1 MKTLHILLLSLALN
15 VSQMLPAQT
24 ILWAKKSHPNNLQVN
39 GVAFTPDGQRI
50 LSGTNCHPAK
60 IRLFNT
66 SDGSLAWDYTVSN
79 SLECMMG
86 VGLSS
91 NEKYLAAAEETG
103 NLMLFD
109 YSQNPPTLSKVIDLG
124 TTYAFSVDFAPNSE
138 KVAIG
143 ASSGKLRTF
152 NLPDGSADLNLT
164 AHAGGYV
171 TTVDYAPGGTKIATG
186 GSDNKVK
193 IWDAAG
199 QLLLTL
205 NGHTSDLTAVK
216 FTPDG
221 QRLISGA
228 RDSQVKIWDATTG
241 TLLHSIGGSI
251 ALVNG
256 LDISPD
262 GQFIAAV
269 YQDKLVKIW
278 RTSDY
283 ELVASFS
290 TGSYGIG
297 IAVAWSP
304 VADQIAIG
312 TSTSDVVLYDVAAT
326 VPTKIPTEAAGEIS
340 VFPNPSNTGRVTV
353 SSQSGQQPV
362 QRVRVLDLQ
371 GRVVRAVENQQLTSV
386 QVDLSDLP
394 AGTWWLEVQTARGTS
409 CHKVLRSESW

>member
-1 MKTLHILLLSLALN
+1 MKKHHILLLSLAFAA
-15 VSQMLPAQT
+15 SQTLPAQT
-24 ILWAKKSHPNNLQVN
+24 VLWAKKGHPNNLQTN

-60 IRLFNT
+60 IRLFNIA
-66 SDGSLAWDYTVSN
+66 DGSLAWDYTVSN

-109 YSQNPPTLSKVIDLG
+109 YTQNPPVLAKVIDLG
-124 TTYAFSVDFAPNSE
+124 TTYAFSVDFSPNSE

-143 ASSGKLRTF
+143 ASAGKLRTF
-152 NLPDGSADLNLT
+152 NLPDGTADLNIT
-164 AHAGGYV
+164 AHVGGYV
-171 TTVDYAPGGTKIATG
+171 TAVDYAPDGTKIATG

-193 IWDAAG
+193 IWGTAG
-199 QLLLTL
+199 QLLFTL
-205 NGHTSDLTAVK
+205 SGHTSDLTAAK

-221 QRLISGA
+221 QRLVSGA
-228 RDSQVKIWDATTG
+228 RDGQVKIWDTNTG

-262 GQFIAAV
+262 GQFIAAA

-278 RTSDY
+278 RTSTF
-283 ELVASFS
+283 EPVASFS

-297 IAVAWSP
+297 TAIAWSP
-304 VADQIAIG
+304 VADQIAVG

-326 VPTKIPTEAAGEIS
+326 VPTQTPKETAAGIS
-340 VFPNPSNTGRVTV
+340 IFPNPSHTGRVTV
-353 SSQSGQQPV
+353 SSHDGQPV
-362 QRVRVLDLQ
+362 QRVRVLDLK
-371 GRVVRAVENQQLTSV
+371 GCTLREVDNQQLVSP
-386 QVDLSDLP
+386 QIDLSGLP
-394 AGTWWLEVQTARGTS
+394 VGVLWLEVQTPRGTS
-409 CHKVLRSESW
+409 CHKVLRPESW